1 MKQKQEDHQRKM
13 REEIIR
19 QENARKVITEI
30 MTKYFTNAC
39 IIQAEEQRKKMEK
52 DAELLKKKLFE
63 EQKWREEV

>member
-1 MKQKQEDHQRKM
+1 M

-30 MTKYFTNAC
+30 ITKYFTNAC

-63 EQKWREEV
+63 EQKRREEV

>member
-1 MKQKQEDHQRKM
+1 M

-19 QENARKVITEI
+19 QENTRKVITEI
-30 MTKYFTNAC
+30 ITNYFTNAC

-63 EQKWREEV
+63 EQKRREEV

>member
-1 MKQKQEDHQRKM
+1 M

-63 EQKWREEV
+63 EQKRREEV